1 VHLRKSFVLVTL
13 VSLFILVN
21 AVQAA
26 SLTQAQRDHID
37 LFLVSHE
44 LNQYGDPKGT
54 VYLGGNPLFHEATGT
69 TIDRY
74 DHVLGKFPRILDGFV
89 TTLPFDGAGQAVE
102 AALVIDNDFSAR
114 RLQER
119 IIDAALQAEEKAQAL
134 VNQIRTAIDEQDF
147 RTVGALF
154 AQMSDLPVVQLR
166 EFGTALRDARRMLNA
181 EFIQDLTVTRQVKD
195 LLVALDKLESRLAA

>member
-1 VHLRKSFVLVTL
+1 MHLRKSFVLVTL
-13 VSLFILVN
+13 VSLFVLVN
-21 AVQAA
+21 AVRAA

-37 LFLVSHE
+37 RYLVSHE

-54 VYLGGNPLFHEATGT
+54 VYLGGNPLFREATGT

-74 DHVLGKFPRILDGFV
+74 DHVLGKIPSILDGFV

-102 AALVIDNDFSAR
+102 AALVIDNDFCAR

-119 IIDAALQAEEKAQAL
+119 VIDAALQAEEKAQAL
-134 VNQIRTAIDEQDF
+134 VTQIRTAIDEQDF

-154 AQMSDLPVVQLR
+154 AQMSNLPVSQLR

-195 LLVALDKLESRLAA
+195 LLVALDKLESRLAV